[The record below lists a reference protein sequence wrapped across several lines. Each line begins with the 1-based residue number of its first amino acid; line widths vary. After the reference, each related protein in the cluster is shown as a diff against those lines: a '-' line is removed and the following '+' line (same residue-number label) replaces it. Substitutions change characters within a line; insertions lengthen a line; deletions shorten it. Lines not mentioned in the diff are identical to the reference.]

1 MTNLIPLPDGRV
13 LAVDDRGPS
22 SAPAVV
28 FLHAAPGS
36 RVLDPDPD
44 ATAQAGVRLL
54 TIDRPGYGQSSP
66 PPDGTVPTLAGIADD
81 VAHSLK
87 SLGIGP
93 ASVVGWS
100 AGGRVALTL
109 AARHPSLVASVGV
122 VGTPA
127 PDEAVPWVPEEFR
140 QMTPAVRADPVGAL
154 PMLAGAFAQYG
165 VSPEAAIESVTGG
178 PADEAV
184 LGDPARRAQIVAMLA
199 EAFRPGPTGAA
210 ADVIAV
216 NVVPDEGQLRRMAA
230 SVQAP
235 VALFCGDAD
244 VVAGP
249 EHGRWWEMVLSRAT
263 LNVVPDA
270 GHLVVLTAWAQILSA
285 VTEDRSR

>member
-44 ATAQAGVRLL
+44 ATARAGVRLL

-66 PPDGTVPTLAGIADD
+66 PPDGTVPTLGEIADD
-81 VAHSLK
+81 VAHTLM

-165 VSPEAAIESVTGG
+165 ASPEAAIESVSGG

-184 LGDPARRAQIVAMLA
+184 LGDPARRARKSSPCWPRPFGLA
-199 EAFRPGPTGAA
+199 RWARRPTSSPSTWCRMKASSGTWPPACRHPLRSSAA
-210 ADVIAV
+210 T
-216 NVVPDEGQLRRMAA
+216 R
-230 SVQAP
+230 
-235 VALFCGDAD
+235 
-244 VVAGP
+244 
-249 EHGRWWEMVLSRAT
+249 T
-263 LNVVPDA
+263 
-270 GHLVVLTAWAQILSA
+270 
-285 VTEDRSR
+285 